1 MGRRIAQ
8 ARGSAGLTQEELAK
22 AVGIDRS
29 ALAKIENGT
38 RRVSALEL
46 ARIANTV
53 GERIEWF
60 VIEAPPAVVSHR
72 NLSAPGTAS
81 PLIDRILERAAWN
94 TEFILSHDDRLDL
107 TSPATQPKPHTLN
120 DAEEA
125 AALARRTLG
134 FDTTE
139 PAFNLSSRFS
149 DAGLLPFA
157 LDLGPDAADAAV
169 MHLRQGGVAVVN
181 GHLQVGR
188 RRLAAVH
195 ELGHYLFAEDYSVDW
210 QIGERDDDDMWE
222 ARVDRF
228 ARAFLLPS
236 AGIQHH
242 WNLLRPQHDLRT
254 AAVKAASRF
263 RVDMSTLARRLFE
276 LCLVSQGTAQQIRQF
291 RTTRAD
297 IVELNLLVHD
307 ELAAP
312 HLARAYEEAVVRLYR
327 QETISISRATDLL
340 FGTWNEDD
348 FPGLPNLPESAVR
361 NLV

>member
-8 ARGSAGLTQEELAK
+8 ARGGAGLTQEELAK

-29 ALAKIENGT
+29 ALAKIENGS

-60 VIEAPPAVVSHR
+60 VIEAPPAIVSHR

-81 PLIDRILERAAWN
+81 PLIDRMLERAAWN
-94 TEFILSHDDRLDL
+94 AEFLLSHDDRLTL
-107 TSPATQPKPHTLN
+107 ATPAPQPKPRTLT
-120 DAEEA
+120 DAEDA
-125 AALARRTLG
+125 AALARQRLG
-134 FDTTE
+134 LDATE
-139 PAFNLSSRFS
+139 PSFHLSSRFAE
-149 DAGLLPFA
+149 AGLLTFC
-157 LDLGPDAADAAV
+157 LDLGADAADAAM
-169 MHLRQGGVAVVN
+169 MHLYRGGVAVVN

-188 RRLAAVH
+188 RRLAAAH

-210 QIGERDDDDMWE
+210 QIGERDEDDVWE

-228 ARAFLLPS
+228 ARAFLLPQ
-236 AGIQHH
+236 AGIQDR
-242 WNLLRPQHDLRT
+242 WNLLHPAGDLRT
-254 AAVKAASRF
+254 AAVKAASHF

-276 LCLVSQGTAQQIRQF
+276 LQLISQGSAQQIRQF

-312 HLARAYEEAVVRLYR
+312 HLARAYEESVVRLYR
-327 QETISISRATDLL
+327 QETVSVSRATDLL
-340 FGTWNEDD
+340 FDTWNEDD
-348 FPGLPNLPESAVR
+348 FPALPNLPESAVW